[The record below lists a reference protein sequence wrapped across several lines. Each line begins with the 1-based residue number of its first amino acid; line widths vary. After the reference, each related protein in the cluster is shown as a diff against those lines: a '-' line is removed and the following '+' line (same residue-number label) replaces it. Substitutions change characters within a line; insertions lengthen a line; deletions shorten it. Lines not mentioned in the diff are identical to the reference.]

1 MVAGSGAFLAN
12 SFAGNGGNVDLGVS
26 MVNWLAG
33 EERLITLQPRAA
45 KDSSLVLGKI
55 QLTAIGIG
63 FLIGLPLLLAGMGL
77 YIWWKRRRA

>member
-1 MVAGSGAFLAN
+1 M
-12 SFAGNGGNVDLGVS
+12 DLGVN
-26 MVNWLAG
+26 MGNWLAG

-45 KDSSLVLGKI
+45 KDSSLVLGKT

-63 FLIGLPLLLAGMGL
+63 FLVGLPLLLAGVGF